1 MGDISEGRSLI
12 LAVLLMAG
20 EVCVGFIKGF
30 APVGAII
37 LAIAG
42 LSAVTG
48 ALVSDGA
55 PTGLHP
61 TGFDPAIARGL
72 Q

>member
-1 MGDISEGRSLI
+1 MTRSLI

-37 LAIAG
+37 LAIGFATAA
-42 LSAVTG
+42 LSPSATEPVPVSAHSGDGRLSQDAV
-48 ALVSDGA
+48 
-55 PTGLHP
+55 
-61 TGFDPAIARGL
+61 R
-72 Q
+72 